1 MGRSAEEYDG
11 VPRTLEEWNGVPRS
25 AVLLGCLGAS
35 ESRKVVYAK
44 IVRFLRGILR
54 FGPLGA
60 LLGRLWGG
68 VPRSGMESGGGRRS

>member
-35 ESRKVVYAK
+35 EIRKVVYAE
-44 IVRFLRGILR
+44 IVRFI
-54 FGPLGA
+54 
-60 LLGRLWGG
+60 WN
-68 VPRSGMESGGGRRS
+68 